1 MKKGFLLF
9 LAIVLVVAVQAQDP
23 KSAQKGVTYGA
34 GTTADGSIAV
44 EELEKNLKDNKYEG
58 KITGK
63 VTEVCQE
70 KGCWMKIERE
80 NGEKVMV
87 KFKDYGFFMPK
98 DIVGKQVVLDGQA
111 SVKEVPVKQLQHY
124 AKDAGKSEEEI
135 KKRGANTGS
144 GFHGLYWFRY
154 RLGHWRFSPRTYS

>member
-23 KSAQKGVTYGA
+23 KSAQKGVTYRA

-70 KGCWMKIERE
+70 KGCWMKVERAS
-80 NGEKVMV
+80 GET
-87 KFKDYGFFMPK
+87 
-98 DIVGKQVVLDGQA
+98 L
-111 SVKEVPVKQLQHY
+111 
-124 AKDAGKSEEEI
+124 
-135 KKRGANTGS
+135 
-144 GFHGLYWFRY
+144 
-154 RLGHWRFSPRTYS
+154 